1 MSGLGK
7 LNPVDLRSYW
17 KNEAKDFTRWLA
29 KQENLKEL
37 GKIIDIDEIE
47 LIEAE
52 SDVGDF
58 NVDIFAQDPL
68 TDTKIIIENQLEKSD
83 HDHLGKLITYASGK
97 EAQIIIWIVK
107 KAREEHVQAVS
118 WLNEKT
124 DSSVNF
130 FLLEIE
136 LWQIGNSLPA
146 PKFNVVAK
154 PNGWARAQ
162 KEIRSVSDT
171 DKLKLSFWQYFAE
184 TAFDDELFGRIFRKR
199 APLART
205 TYTMASGRPG
215 CEIVLRIAPSEQRIS
230 AGCYIKSAH
239 SVIFEELRKHNHE
252 LEEILPDEDF
262 EWKTMD
268 KNMQFLTSKDN
279 IDLADRAQWDKCLS
293 WFKKIA
299 INVGQFIKKQHNL

>member
-7 LNPVDLRSYW
+7 LSPVTLRSYW
-17 KNEAKDFTRWLA
+17 KNEATDFTRWLA
-29 KQENLKEL
+29 EEENLKEL

-47 LIEAE
+47 LVEVE

-58 NVDIFAQDPL
+58 NVDIFAQDAS
-68 TDTKIIIENQLEKSD
+68 TNTKIIIENQLEKSD

-107 KAREEHVQAVS
+107 KAREEHIQAVS

-146 PKFNVVAK
+146 PKFNVVVK

-162 KEIRSVSDT
+162 KEFRSASDT
-171 DKLKLSFWQYFAE
+171 DKLKLAFWQYFAE
-184 TAFDDELFGRIFRKR
+184 NAFDDELFGRAFRKR
-199 APLART
+199 APSTRN
-205 TYTMASGRPG
+205 TYTLATGRPG
-215 CEIVLRIAPSEQRIS
+215 CEVVLRIAPSEQRIS

-239 SVIFEELRKHNHE
+239 AEIFEELKHRNYE
-252 LEEILPDEDF
+252 LKEDLPFEDF
-262 EWKTMD
+262 EWKEMD
-268 KNMQFLTSKDN
+268 KDMQFLTSKDN
-279 IDLADRAQWDKCLS
+279 IDLTNRDQWEKCLS

-299 INVGQFIKKQHNL
+299 LSVGQFIKQKN